1 MAKSVADNEKNNF
14 KNIEGK
20 VRFNMYVS
28 VKGKFF
34 LRASEVTS
42 DPILIV
48 QQRGAVCQVI
58 IHTHYNTEF
67 KNYKTTFSFVFV
79 LKFEGL

>member
-14 KNIEGK
+14 KNIEDK

-34 LRASEVTS
+34 LSASEVTF

-48 QQRGAVCQVI
+48 QWRGAVC
-58 IHTHYNTEF
+58 
-67 KNYKTTFSFVFV
+67 
-79 LKFEGL
+79 